1 MPKRKKEKSKAMDET
16 SAGPIYSAD
25 FSESESV
32 TVRSVRQLPGSI
44 RISRSCL
51 SRCNGS
57 LQTST
62 HKKLCSE
69 RNVCAGTVFAPSYT
83 RIQRPLAVVRIDGMI
98 DWVWL
103 VFRLAIAAERNS
115 RISSFTYLGEV
126 S

>member
-25 FSESESV
+25 FSENESM
-32 TVRSVRQLPGSI
+32 TVRSGSQLPSST

-51 SRCNGS
+51 SRCNDC
-57 LQTST
+57 LQTLA

-69 RNVCAGTVFAPSYT
+69 WNVCSEAVFAPSYT